1 MAEDLTA
8 AGVPVDGRPPG
19 TIEAETPLTVAIRNN
34 AFNLASSLITIG
46 ADINALSRSSGL
58 VMTEHPSSIL
68 GHIIASNARH
78 STPRLR
84 YLLYDS
90 SACDTINFI
99 VEPARN
105 LSALHR
111 AAWAYC
117 GLRTTSSESSIH
129 PPLRR
134 EECDMD
140 TNRDLVYELLQR
152 YSTPQELD
160 MRCGVLGR
168 AALHLAAEAANIGA
182 VRELVGMGANV
193 EIVDEGGDTAAKLA
207 AKLLA
212 QTGNG
217 MEAEM
222 KEILEI
228 LGQ

>member
-1 MAEDLTA
+1 
-8 AGVPVDGRPPG
+8 
-19 TIEAETPLTVAIRNN
+19 
-34 AFNLASSLITIG
+34 
-46 ADINALSRSSGL
+46 
-58 VMTEHPSSIL
+58 
-68 GHIIASNARH
+68 
-78 STPRLR
+78 
-84 YLLYDS
+84 
-90 SACDTINFI
+90 
-99 VEPARN
+99 
-105 LSALHR
+105 
-111 AAWAYC
+111 
-117 GLRTTSSESSIH
+117 
-129 PPLRR
+129 
-134 EECDMD
+134 
-140 TNRDLVYELLQR
+140 
-152 YSTPQELD
+152 